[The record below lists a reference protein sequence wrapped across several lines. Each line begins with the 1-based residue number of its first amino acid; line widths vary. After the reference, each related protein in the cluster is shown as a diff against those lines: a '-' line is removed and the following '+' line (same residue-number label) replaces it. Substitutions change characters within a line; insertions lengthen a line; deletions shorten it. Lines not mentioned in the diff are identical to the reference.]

1 MRCAAKRVRA
11 RPQLLSPPA
20 SQAYLHSELHKKD
33 WVGAVG
39 PHCDGPPLVFD
50 MPLAPIAVAVQQ
62 RPTPSPPRETP
73 AHSRPL
79 PVLATAQEP
88 AQKIHHFVI
97 FKLPELTDHSYTF
110 QMMAATVAKFNDL
123 PGMQVAFTAAGA
135 PGMNLAQTLEV
146 LEWPD
151 KTAGFTHC
159 LLCIA
164 DDVRAPRSDRLV
176 P

>member
-1 MRCAAKRVRA
+1 M
-11 RPQLLSPPA
+11 
-20 SQAYLHSELHKKD
+20 
-33 WVGAVG
+33 
-39 PHCDGPPLVFD
+39 
-50 MPLAPIAVAVQQ
+50 
-62 RPTPSPPRETP
+62 
-73 AHSRPL
+73 
-79 PVLATAQEP
+79 LATAQEP